1 MLLVCVHVCVTGIR
15 CELCEDSFYG
25 DPLGWR
31 GEVQLCV
38 RCECNENTDP
48 NAVGVCDHVT
58 GRCLKC
64 LGNTDGDQCEKCQ
77 SGYYGNALDRSL
89 RPSQKCLRECVC
101 MHEYIYFQKSGMR
114 GIKHFYDIIKNNY
127 LQDGKNNSPSLQ
139 VISCHPIVGY
149 FPLTKCP
156 VVFYSLFK

>member
-1 MLLVCVHVCVTGIR
+1 MSTVQRSQQGSCYWCKCVFNGLTGIR
-15 CELCEDSFYG
+15 CELCEDGFYG

-31 GEVQLCV
+31 GEVRPCI
-38 RCECNENTDP
+38 RCDCNENTDA

-64 LGNTDGDQCEKCQ
+64 LGHTDGDRCEKCQ

-101 MHEYIYFQKSGMR
+101 MRTYIKFKQRCINIASGRLLCYENFFYIYCFG
-114 GIKHFYDIIKNNY
+114 FLDPTE
-127 LQDGKNNSPSLQ
+127 LDL
-139 VISCHPIVGY
+139 CD
-149 FPLTKCP
+149 L
-156 VVFYSLFK
+156 